1 MLMNIFFLLVLM
13 CVIFLDVK
21 TLSPRLTINKTC
33 IRRLTY
39 EDHSGSVHF
48 APSAKNLHAK

>member
-1 MLMNIFFLLVLM
+1 MLMNVFFLLVLM